1 MRVYQ
6 GERSELEDY
15 LKREF
20 CYVPNDNFIDND
32 LLDIKLL
39 VMDTSIYRRSWPG
52 SPTNKTPKA
61 YLSKNNNDP
70 SKKQNFK
77 DSDAEQ

>member
-1 MRVYQ
+1 MRAYQ

-20 CYVPNDNFIDND
+20 CYIPNDSLIDNN

-52 SPTNKTPKA
+52 SPTNKPPKTYVA
-61 YLSKNNNDP
+61 KSHTSNNSDA
-70 SKKQNFK
+70 SKK
-77 DSDAEQ
+77 